1 MDERAND
8 PWNEYQDTGL
18 ESTGASVKT
27 KYWRGSSPNG
37 KTRMLLD
44 MRTTLKGD
52 TEQAGR
58 AIHGGTMARRG
69 FQQGS
74 LFQRGTRRKVWVARW
89 WEDVIQAGGTL
100 GRLRRSEVIGT
111 VAEFPTRRLAMQV
124 LSQRLGTINTGKA
137 RPQSVRKFGSFV
149 KDDWTP
155 VVLPTLKYATQK
167 HYRYML
173 DVHLIP
179 AFGQR
184 QLRELTRE
192 ELQSFLSRKLKG
204 GLSWETVHH
213 FKCGLSKI
221 LGAAEEWGY
230 ISENAAQKTKL
241 PRRQHGTE
249 RTVLT
254 PVQVRNLVTALNEPV
269 RSVTV
274 LLVLTGLRVGEL
286 LALRWGSVDLNAR
299 MLRVSETVYDGH
311 FDQPKT
317 KRSARTIPIGT
328 ETAEIFTAIRPAAV
342 DARALVFATREGSPL
357 ERWNLLRKHLKP
369 AAKKLGLPGV
379 TWHLLRHSH
388 ATMLDS
394 VGTPIGTM
402 QSLLGHSTPEI
413 TREIYLHAIPEE
425 QRRAVES
432 VERLVFGPKWTQVQA
447 PAQSA
452 STRLN

>member
-1 MDERAND
+1 
-8 PWNEYQDTGL
+8 
-18 ESTGASVKT
+18 
-27 KYWRGSSPNG
+27 
-37 KTRMLLD
+37 
-44 MRTTLKGD
+44 
-52 TEQAGR
+52 
-58 AIHGGTMARRG
+58 MARRG

-89 WEDVIQAGGTL
+89 WEDVIQADGTL

-111 VAEFPTRRLAMQV
+111 AAEFPTRRLAMQT
-124 LSQRLGTINTGKA
+124 LSQMLGTINTGKA
-137 RPQSVRKFGSFV
+137 RPQSVRTFDSFV

-173 DVHLIP
+173 DLHLIP
-179 AFGQR
+179 AFGKR

-192 ELQSFLSRKLKG
+192 ELQSFLSGKLKN

-230 ISENAAQKTKL
+230 ITENVAQKTKL
-241 PRRQHGTE
+241 PRRQLGAE
-249 RTVLT
+249 KIVLT
-254 PVQVRNLVTALNEPV
+254 PVHVRSFVAGLNEPA
-269 RSVTV
+269 RSVTL

-299 MLRVSETVYDGH
+299 MLRVCETVYDGH
-311 FDQPKT
+311 FDRPKT

-328 ETAEIFTAIRPAAV
+328 ETAEIFAAIRPAAV
-342 DARALVFATREGSPL
+342 DPKSLVFATREGLPL
-357 ERWNLLRKHLKP
+357 DRWNLLRKHLKP

-413 TREIYLHAIPEE
+413 TRETYLHAIPEE

-432 VERLVFGPKWTQVQA
+432 VERLVLGPKWTQVQV
-447 PAQSA
+447 PAVPPSA
-452 STRLN
+452 RLN

>member
-1 MDERAND
+1 MRSTLRND
-8 PWNEYQDTGL
+8 
-18 ESTGASVKT
+18 A
-27 KYWRGSSPNG
+27 
-37 KTRMLLD
+37 
-44 MRTTLKGD
+44 
-52 TEQAGR
+52 EQAGR
-58 AIHGGTMARRG
+58 AIENPKKGETMARRG

-74 LFQRGTRRKVWVARW
+74 LFQGGTRRKVWVARW
-89 WEDVIQAGGTL
+89 WEDVIQADGTL

-124 LSQRLGTINTGKA
+124 LSQRLSLINSGKA
-137 RPQSVRKFGSFV
+137 RPQTVRSFGDFV
-149 KDDWTP
+149 KDDWMP

-179 AFGQR
+179 AFGKR
-184 QLRELTRE
+184 RLRELTRE
-192 ELQSFLSRKLKG
+192 ELQSFLSRKLNS

-221 LGAAEEWGY
+221 LSAAEEWGC
-230 ISENAAQKTKL
+230 INKNVAQKTKL
-241 PRRQHGTE
+241 PRRHHGAE
-249 RTVLT
+249 RAVLT
-254 PVQVRNLVTALNEPV
+254 PVQVRKLAATLSEPA
-269 RSVTV
+269 RSITL

-286 LALRWGSVDLNAR
+286 LALRWGSIDLNAR
-299 MLRVSETVYDGH
+299 LLRVCETVYDGH

-328 ETAEIFTAIRPAAV
+328 ETAEILSAIRPADV
-342 DARALVFATREGSPL
+342 DPKALVFARREGLPL
-357 ERWNLLRKHLKP
+357 DRWNHLRKHLKP
-369 AAKKLGLPGV
+369 AARKLGLPGV

-394 VGTPIGTM
+394 VGTPLGTM

-413 TREIYLHAIPEE
+413 TREIYLHAVPEE

-432 VERLVFGPKWTQVQA
+432 VERLVFGPKWTQVQP
-447 PAQSA
+447 PAQTA
-452 STRLN
+452 STRVN

>member
-1 MDERAND
+1 
-8 PWNEYQDTGL
+8 
-18 ESTGASVKT
+18 
-27 KYWRGSSPNG
+27 
-37 KTRMLLD
+37 
-44 MRTTLKGD
+44 
-52 TEQAGR
+52 
-58 AIHGGTMARRG
+58 
-69 FQQGS
+69 
-74 LFQRGTRRKVWVARW
+74 VARW
-89 WEDVIQAGGTL
+89 WEDVIQQDGML

-111 VAEFPTRRLAMQV
+111 VAELPTRRKAMQV
-124 LSQRLGTINTGKA
+124 MSQRLSLINSGNA
-137 RPQSVRKFGSFV
+137 RPQSIRTFGEFV
-149 KDDWTP
+149 KNDWMP
-155 VVLPTLKYATQK
+155 VILPTFKYATQK

-179 AFGQR
+179 SFGQR

-221 LGAAEEWGY
+221 LVAAEEWGY
-230 ISENAAQKTKL
+230 IAENAAQKTKL

-254 PVQVRNLVTALNEPV
+254 PVQVRNLVTALNHPA
-269 RSVTV
+269 RSVTL

-299 MLRVSETVYDGH
+299 MLRVCETVYDGH

-328 ETAEIFTAIRPAAV
+328 ETAEIFAAIRPAVV
-342 DARALVFATREGSPL
+342 DTKALVFATREGLPL

-402 QSLLGHSTPEI
+402 QSLLGHSTPDI

-447 PAQSA
+447 PAQPASA
-452 STRLN
+452 RVS

>member
-1 MDERAND
+1 M
-8 PWNEYQDTGL
+8 PLDT
-18 ESTGASVKT
+18 
-27 KYWRGSSPNG
+27 W
-37 KTRMLLD
+37 
-44 MRTTLKGD
+44 TTLTSD
-52 TEQAGR
+52 AEQAGR
-58 AIHGGTMARRG
+58 AIEIPKKGGTMARRG

-89 WEDVIQAGGTL
+89 WEDVIQVDGTL

-124 LSQRLGTINTGKA
+124 LSQRLGSVNSGKA
-137 RPQSVRKFGSFV
+137 RPQSVRTFGAFV
-149 KDDWTP
+149 KEDWMP

-173 DVHLIP
+173 DVHLVP

-192 ELQSFLSRKLKG
+192 ELQSFLSRKLNS

-221 LGAAEEWGY
+221 LGAAEEWGCTT
-230 ISENAAQKTKL
+230 ENVAQKTKL
-241 PRRQHGTE
+241 PRRQHGME
-249 RTVLT
+249 RAVLT
-254 PVQVRNLVTALNEPV
+254 PVQMRNLAANLNEPA
-269 RSVTV
+269 RSVAL

-286 LALRWGSVDLNAR
+286 LALRWGSIDLKAR
-299 MLRVSETVYDGH
+299 LLRVAETVYEGH
-311 FDQPKT
+311 FDHPKT

-328 ETAEIFTAIRPAAV
+328 ETAEILVAIRPATV
-342 DARALVFATREGSPL
+342 DARALVFATREGLPL
-357 ERWNLLRKHLKP
+357 DRWNLLRKHLKP

-388 ATMLDS
+388 ATMLDV
-394 VGTPIGTM
+394 VGTPLGTM

-432 VERLVFGPKWTQVQA
+432 VEKLVFGPKWTQVQA
-447 PAQSA
+447 PAQAASA
-452 STRLN
+452 RVN

>member
-1 MDERAND
+1 
-8 PWNEYQDTGL
+8 
-18 ESTGASVKT
+18 
-27 KYWRGSSPNG
+27 
-37 KTRMLLD
+37 MLLD
-44 MRTTLKGD
+44 MRTTLKDD

-74 LFQRGTRRKVWVARW
+74 LFRRGTRRKVWVARW
-89 WEDVIQAGGTL
+89 WEDVIQADGTL

-124 LSQRLGTINTGKA
+124 LSHRLGTINTGKA
-137 RPQSVRKFGSFV
+137 RPQSVRTFGSFV
-149 KDDWTP
+149 KDDWMP

-204 GLSWETVHH
+204 GLAWETVHH

-230 ISENAAQKTKL
+230 IAENAAQKTKL

-254 PVQVRNLVTALNEPV
+254 PVQVRNLVTALNHPA
-269 RSVTV
+269 RSVTL

-299 MLRVSETVYDGH
+299 MLRVCETVYDGH

-328 ETAEIFTAIRPAAV
+328 ETAEIFAAIRPAVV
-342 DARALVFATREGSPL
+342 DARALVFATREGLPL

-369 AAKKLGLPGV
+369 AAKKLGLSGV

-402 QSLLGHSTPEI
+402 QSLLGHSTAEI

-425 QRRAVES
+425 QRRAVQS

-447 PAQSA
+447 QARPASA
-452 STRLN
+452 RVN